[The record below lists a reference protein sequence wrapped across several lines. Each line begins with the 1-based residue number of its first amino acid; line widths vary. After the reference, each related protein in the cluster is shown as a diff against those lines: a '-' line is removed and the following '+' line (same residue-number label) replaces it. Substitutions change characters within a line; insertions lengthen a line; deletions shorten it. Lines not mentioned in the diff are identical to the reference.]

1 MKRGSLG
8 CVITHDFRMTSETS
22 ISVAGKMW
30 SSETR
35 SSNAWLTE
43 NFKQDVGPI

>member
-8 CVITHDFRMTSETS
+8 CVITQDFRMTTETS

-30 SSETR
+30 PSEAS
-35 SSNAWLTE
+35 SSNAWLSE
-43 NFKQDVGPI
+43 NFKQDSCPN